1 MEGVQSL
8 VSGIIGVLRHKIG
21 WVGGLAI
28 TVAAAAAA
36 AAGAGAGCTQAIRT
50 ALAARVGTAR
60 LMARVILCLKL
71 MLLLMVLGL
80 KMMGML

>member
-8 VSGIIGVLRHKIG
+8 VSGIIGVLRHKIR

-28 TVAAAAAA
+28 TV
-36 AAGAGAGCTQAIRT
+36 AGAGAGCTQAIRT

-71 MLLLMVLGL
+71 MSLLMVLGL